1 MTEISKLAAISG
13 EGGLF
18 VITAA
23 LKNGV
28 MMESLDD
35 KKNRVV
41 AGANSKVSVLSEISI
56 YTTTSEGSV
65 PLEDV
70 LKSIYSLYGAN
81 LPVTSKSDASDLKK
95 VLVSVL
101 KEADLDRV
109 YTSDIK
115 KLVSWYHILVRFAPE
130 VLGAGEVLD
139 NGESAKGEK
148 KASKGK
154 SKKAAENKAV

>member
-1 MTEISKLAAISG
+1 MTEISKLAAVSG

-18 VITAA
+18 VITTA

-35 KKNRVV
+35 KKTRVV

-56 YTTTSEGSV
+56 YTSTADGSV
-65 PLEDV
+65 PLEQV
-70 LKSIYSLYGAN
+70 LKSMHSLYGEN
-81 LPVTSKSDASDLKK
+81 LPVTSKSDAAELRSMLT
-95 VLVSVL
+95 SVL
-101 KEADLDRV
+101 KDADHDRV

-130 VLGAGEVLD
+130 VLREEGVPAAAPEAD
-139 NGESAKGEK
+139 SQEAKPKARKSSAK
-148 KASKGK
+148 
-154 SKKAAENKAV
+154 KAV